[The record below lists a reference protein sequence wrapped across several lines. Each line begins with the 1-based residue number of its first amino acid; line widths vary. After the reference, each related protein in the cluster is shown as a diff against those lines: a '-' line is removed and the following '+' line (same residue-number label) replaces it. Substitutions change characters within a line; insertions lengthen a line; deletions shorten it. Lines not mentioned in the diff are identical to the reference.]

1 MKDFFNLIR
10 WKSLLLCLIALIVVR
25 FFLIKPFYLNFVGDI
40 VSPISNLE
48 YFVFCLSV
56 LLIVVASI
64 LINEYFDQDID
75 KINRAEKDL
84 YIDRIISEKRV
95 LSLFYILSIIA
106 VLIAY
111 VLGYLNGFLHLGSL
125 MIVFVFMSYFYSL
138 KYKRIF
144 LVGNVVVA
152 ILYSMIVFLPV
163 LFEVF
168 ALMNAPGG
176 LFKVIIIPLKQELLY
191 LALFFTLLTF
201 LLTLIR
207 EIVGDMQD
215 EEGDRECETHSIV
228 VLLGEKKTKN
238 ILYILTSIFIAVTLY
253 FLFTQYTNVS
263 LIICVLII
271 CVPMLFFLRELKNA
285 KSIQDYGFLSEFLR
299 MMFVSGL
306 FMIINIY

>member
-1 MKDFFNLIR
+1 MKDFLNLIR

-64 LINEYFDQDID
+64 LINEYFDHDKD
-75 KINRAEKDL
+75 KISRAEKDL
-84 YIDRIISEKRV
+84 YICRIISGKRV
-95 LSLFYILSIIA
+95 FSLFYILSISAMYISD
-106 VLIAY
+106 VI
-111 VLGYLNGFLHLGSL
+111 GYLNGFLHLGSL

-138 KYKRIF
+138 KYKRSF
-144 LVGNVVVA
+144 VVGNVVVA
-152 ILYSMIVFLPV
+152 ILYSMVVFLPV

-191 LALFFTLLTF
+191 IALFFTLLTF

-253 FLFTQYTNVS
+253 FLFTRYTNVS

>member
-1 MKDFFNLIR
+1 MKNFFNLIR
-10 WKSLLLCLIALIVVR
+10 WKSVVLCLIALIVVR
-25 FFLIKPFYLNFVGDI
+25 FFLIKPFYLNFVGGF
-40 VSPISNLE
+40 VSPVSNLE
-48 YFVFCLSV
+48 YFIFCFSI
-56 LLIVVASI
+56 LLVAIASI

-84 YIDRIISEKRV
+84 YIGKIISQKRV
-95 LSLFYILSIIA
+95 LSLFYILSVSAI
-106 VLIAY
+106 LISY
-111 VLGYLNGFLHLGSL
+111 VIGYLNGFLHLGSL

-138 KYKRIF
+138 KYKRSF
-144 LVGNVVVA
+144 VVGNLVVA
-152 ILYSMIVFLPV
+152 ILYSMVDFLPV
-163 LFEVF
+163 LFDIF
-168 ALMNAPGG
+168 TLLIALGG
-176 LFKVIIIPLKQELLY
+176 LIKVIILPLKQELLY
-191 LALFFTLLTF
+191 VTLFFTLLTF

-238 ILYILTSIFIAVTLY
+238 ILYILSSIFIAVTLY
-253 FLFTQYTNVS
+253 FLVTRYTNIS
-263 LIICVLII
+263 LIICVLIV

>member
-75 KINRAEKDL
+75 KINRPEKDL
-84 YIDRIISEKRV
+84 YIDRLISEKRV

-111 VLGYLNGFLHLGSL
+111 VIGYLNGFLHLGSL

-201 LLTLIR
+201 LLALIR

-215 EEGDRECETHSIV
+215 EKGDRECETHSIV

-253 FLFTQYTNVS
+253 FLFTRYTNVS

>member
-111 VLGYLNGFLHLGSL
+111 VIGYLNGFLHLGSL

-163 LFEVF
+163 LFELF

-176 LFKVIIIPLKQELLY
+176 LFKVIILPLKQELLY
-191 LALFFTLLTF
+191 VALFFTLLTF

-215 EEGDRECETHSIV
+215 EEGDRECESHSLV

-238 ILYILTSIFIAVTLY
+238 ILYILSSIFISVTLY
-253 FLFTQYTNVS
+253 FLFTRYVNIS
-263 LIICVLII
+263 LIICILIV

-285 KSIQDYGFLSEFLR
+285 RSIQDYGFLSEFLR

>member
-111 VLGYLNGFLHLGSL
+111 VIGYLNGFLHLGSL

-163 LFEVF
+163 LFELF

-176 LFKVIIIPLKQELLY
+176 LFKVIILPLKQELLY
-191 LALFFTLLTF
+191 LALFFTFLTF

-215 EEGDRECETHSIV
+215 EEGDRECESHSIV

-253 FLFTQYTNVS
+253 FLFTRYTNVS

>member
-1 MKDFFNLIR
+1 MKAFFNLIR
-10 WKSLLLCLIALIVVR
+10 WKSLLLCLMALIVIR

-111 VLGYLNGFLHLGSL
+111 VIGYLNGFLHLGSL

-253 FLFTQYTNVS
+253 FLFTRYTNVS

>member
-25 FFLIKPFYLNFVGDI
+25 FFLIEPFYLNFVGDI

-111 VLGYLNGFLHLGSL
+111 VIGYLNGFLHLGSL

-163 LFEVF
+163 LFELF

-176 LFKVIIIPLKQELLY
+176 LFKVIILPLKQELLY
-191 LALFFTLLTF
+191 VALFFTLLTF

-215 EEGDRECETHSIV
+215 EEGDRECESHSLV

-238 ILYILTSIFIAVTLY
+238 ILYILSSIFIAVTLY
-253 FLFTQYTNVS
+253 FLFTRYINIS
-263 LIICVLII
+263 LIICILIV

-285 KSIQDYGFLSEFLR
+285 RSIQDYGFLSEFLR